1 MSLRRP
7 TSLVLLLLALT
18 ALVSF
23 AAGCGEEHESE
34 VAEGEPLEL
43 GEMGFTVQITRF
55 LNPDSTEDAT
65 YLEGAPP
72 LKQGMQYLAVF
83 MKVSN
88 EGHEPTVVPRPFKI
102 VDTRG
107 KVYDQ
112 IPVDNPFALDPGA
125 PIEAEGSVPE
135 ANTAAA
141 EGPIKG
147 SMILFMLDEDATE
160 NRPLQLEVPGPTG
173 VGSVELDL

>member
-7 TSLVLLLLALT
+7 THLVLLLLALT
-18 ALVSF
+18 ALFSF

-55 LNPDSTEDAT
+55 LNPASQEDAT

-72 LKQGMQYLAVF
+72 LEKGMQYLAVF

-88 EGHEPTVVPRPFKI
+88 EGDEPTVVPQPFKI

-107 KVYDQ
+107 TIYNQ
-112 IPVDNPFALDPGA
+112 IPVDNPFALESGA
-125 PIEAEGSVPE
+125 EVEAEGEVPE
-135 ANTAAA
+135 ADTAAA
-141 EGPIKG
+141 SGPIEG

-160 NRPLQLEVPGPTG
+160 NRPLQLEVPGPDE